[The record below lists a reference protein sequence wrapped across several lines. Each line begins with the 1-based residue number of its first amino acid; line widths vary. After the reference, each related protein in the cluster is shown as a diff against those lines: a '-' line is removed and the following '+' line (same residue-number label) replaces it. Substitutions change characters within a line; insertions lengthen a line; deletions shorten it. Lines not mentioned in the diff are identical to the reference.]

1 MEEKDE
7 SGEAP
12 PRPDA
17 EAPARRHQPLSEA
30 LSRLYQGANPGD
42 AAPGGIGEFALARSN
57 PVPVASLEECRRYL
71 GRLRCAAARALFYDR
86 ATRPHHATY
95 GDGSPIEAESVDHI
109 HDVLDESTVPVDWQ
123 RGDVLWID
131 NRTCM
136 HGRAPFRG
144 SRRIML
150 AMSA

>member
-1 MEEKDE
+1 MEKKDE

-71 GRLRCAAARALFYDR
+71 GRLRRADGERIVWTHSGTIAVGLNGKPVLQYAILSLGGQTLTTLYLSPGYAWTSAAA
-86 ATRPHHATY
+86 P
-95 GDGSPIEAESVDHI
+95 
-109 HDVLDESTVPVDWQ
+109 
-123 RGDVLWID
+123 RGFLLE
-131 NRTCM
+131 
-136 HGRAPFRG
+136 P
-144 SRRIML
+144 
-150 AMSA
+150 